1 MNLSRRGKDLFLGI
15 SHMPMFFCLF
25 PSDAPLILDQ
35 RSEGRDDGVQNI
47 VPNPYYVPEYAAN
60 ILLLISP

>member
-1 MNLSRRGKDLFLGI
+1 
-15 SHMPMFFCLF
+15 MPMFFCLF
-25 PSDAPLILDQ
+25 PSDAPLLLDQ
-35 RSEGRDDGVQNI
+35 RSEARDDGVQNI